1 MSTLI
6 NFDYYT
12 VIYDEQIYELI
23 RCYKRYKDRQF
34 RLYPIQYS
42 FLTEEEIIFSRAAAK
57 YQDILIVEDEN
68 GQ

>member
-12 VIYDEQIYELI
+12 VICDEQIYELI

-57 YQDILIVEDEN
+57 YQDIVISTIKN
-68 GQ
+68 N

>member
-34 RLYPIQYS
+34 RLYPVRYS
-42 FLTEEEIIFSRAAAK
+42 FLTFLTEEEIIFSRAAAK
-57 YQDILIVEDEN
+57 YQDILIVEE
-68 GQ
+68 